1 MKEVR
6 RMEQH
11 NCVQE
16 QRIRD
21 LETGMAETRVYVKM
35 IREDVHEIK
44 ETIKDIRGSPEETR
58 TDNPKAWQPVVIE
71 LIKLIGLCITILG
84 AIVGAIKI
92 LNK

>member
-1 MKEVR
+1 MEEVSG
-6 RMEQH
+6 MEQH

-44 ETIKDIRGSPEETR
+44 ETIKDIRGSPEEVT